1 MLKLLVHMNDQEI
14 FFIVFP
20 LIICKKL
27 VWFFYMVKSKFQA
40 KAQVK
45 VGVNSKVKKP
55 KSKYYDEH
63 ISKTESS
70 KSNNGFAI
78 FVVVCIIVGA
88 SVSGIIIAS
97 NKIDEDPDDPNGTG
111 SGIQDG
117 DTIVFKYDFF
127 IDFNDDKDFSGTELA
142 DNDARYEWTVKE
154 NTIEEFPPGLYYNLL
169 GMKVGDIKTFIIPA
183 NVDNNDDGIDDFT
196 GIPVWESD
204 DHNFME
210 HDLKYDVEI
219 FEIK

>member
-1 MLKLLVHMNDQEI
+1 
-14 FFIVFP
+14 
-20 LIICKKL
+20 
-27 VWFFYMVKSKFQA
+27 MVKSKFQA

-97 NKIDEDPDDPNGTG
+97 NKINEDPDDPNGTG

-117 DTIVFKYDFF
+117 DSIHFKYMFYIDWNHDLEFTNDEFIMDADDFKW
-127 IDFNDDKDFSGTELA
+127 I
-142 DNDARYEWTVKE
+142 V
-154 NTIEEFPPGLYYNLL
+154 EEDSEQGFPPGLYYNIL
-169 GMKVGDIKTFIIPA
+169 GMKVGETKYLTINA
-183 NVDNNDDGIDDFT
+183 NVDKDEDGIDDFT
-196 GIPVWESD
+196 KIPVWEGEDSLGQY
-204 DHNFME
+204 NLYYYIE
-210 HDLKYDVEI
+210 ILKI
-219 FEIK
+219 N